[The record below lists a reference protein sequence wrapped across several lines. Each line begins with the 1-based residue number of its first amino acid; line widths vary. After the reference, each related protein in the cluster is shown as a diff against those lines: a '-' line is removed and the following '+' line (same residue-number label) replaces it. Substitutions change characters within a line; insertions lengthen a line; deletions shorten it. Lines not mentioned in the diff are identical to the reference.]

1 MSKTT
6 RYDKEFKIMLV
17 ELMLSGQRAEDLS
30 KEYGVHAASIRGWK
44 RSFLSNRESFTG
56 SGRASLTP
64 EQKEI
69 RELKKLLRDAEMERD
84 ILKKAVSIFS
94 KSDRKNTGL

>member
-1 MSKTT
+1 MSKTK

-17 ELMLSGQRAEDLS
+17 ELMLSGQRAEDLG
-30 KEYGVHAASIRGWK
+30 KEYGVHPASIRGWK
-44 RSFLSNRESFTG
+44 RTYLSNRESFTG
-56 SGRASLTP
+56 SGTPSLTP

-69 RELKKLLRDAEMERD
+69 RALKKQLKDAEMERD

-94 KSDRKNTGL
+94 KSDS

>member
-1 MSKTT
+1 MSKTK

-17 ELMLSGQRAEDLS
+17 ELMLSGQRAEDLG
-30 KEYGVHAASIRGWK
+30 KEYGVHPASIRSWK
-44 RSFLSNRESFTG
+44 RTYLSNRESFTG
-56 SGRASLTP
+56 SGTPSLTP

-69 RELKKLLRDAEMERD
+69 RALKKQLRDAEMERD

-94 KSDRKNTGL
+94 KSDR